1 MILLWVR
8 NKWDYLLP
16 EHLTYQLSSFFV
28 TWYIMLVIFFFCN
41 ILFGSILDKCRSFLR
56 SFWSRYCSLLRT
68 NALVHCFHVAVGP
81 DLLFFFFFS
90 NFLGFNLGISDSSY
104 FIWTLFSATDLG
116 RKYRNMEIR
125 KYPVFLAWN
134 LINGKFFS
142 FIFLNP

>member
-1 MILLWVR
+1 MRLFAPRTSNFSALQLLC
-8 NKWDYLLP
+8 
-16 EHLTYQLSSFFV
+16 HLIYHAGH
-28 TWYIMLVIFFFCN
+28 IFFCN

-56 SFWSRYCSLLRT
+56 SLWSRYCSLLRT

-104 FIWTLFSATDLG
+104 FIWTLFSATVLG

-125 KYPVFLAWN
+125 KYPVFPGVKSNNWQV
-134 LINGKFFS
+134 FFFHFS
-142 FIFLNP
+142 